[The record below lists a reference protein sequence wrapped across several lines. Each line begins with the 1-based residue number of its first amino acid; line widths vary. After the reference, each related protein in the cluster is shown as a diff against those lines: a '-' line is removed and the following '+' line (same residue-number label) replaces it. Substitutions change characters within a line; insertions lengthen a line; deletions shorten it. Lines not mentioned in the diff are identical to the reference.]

1 LRRAGGDAEAGDGD
15 SATAAED
22 DDAACADREGTRRE
36 GGGGR
41 RGVSDVDLGTNPA
54 RRASALAIRLG

>member
-1 LRRAGGDAEAGDGD
+1 LRRAGGDSEAGDGD

-36 GGGGR
+36 GGG
-41 RGVSDVDLGTNPA
+41 VSDVDLGTNPA